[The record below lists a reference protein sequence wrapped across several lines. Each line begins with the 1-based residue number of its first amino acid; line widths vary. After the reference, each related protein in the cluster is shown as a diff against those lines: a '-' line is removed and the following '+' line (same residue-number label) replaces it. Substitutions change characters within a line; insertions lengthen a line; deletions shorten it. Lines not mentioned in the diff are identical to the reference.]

1 MGGNSKRKARRRLD
15 RLRAEWDIIATKC
28 LLLTPDGSKLFT
40 YGAADKVLTT
50 LFNRRPTQGDRTRLY
65 DALERAGVKA
75 YPFTHAAYRAA
86 GAKLWSGSGNFQ
98 NIPKAD
104 FAEKSWTSVYG
115 STSDS
120 ASESSTSSDTSTPS
134 ALGSP
139 SLPDG
144 NSRSA
149 VKVGGF

>member
-1 MGGNSKRKARRRLD
+1 MGGNSKRKARRRLE

-28 LLLTPDGSKLFT
+28 LLLTPDGHRLYDYAK
-40 YGAADKVLTT
+40 ADKVLTT
-50 LFNRRPTQGDRTRLY
+50 IFNRPSSAGDRNRLFE
-65 DALERAGVKA
+65 ALHRAGIRA
-75 YPFTHAAYRAA
+75 IPFTERYSSASRT
-86 GAKLWSGSGNFQ
+86 LWGGKPGNFQ
-98 NIPKAD
+98 NLPRED
-104 FAEKSWTSVYG
+104 HLWTNESG